1 VSEVAT
7 YALRLGDDALVLSH
21 RLAEWSSSAP
31 ELEEDIALT
40 NLALDLL
47 GQARA
52 LLSVAGQREDAGR
65 DEDDLAYLRSE
76 REFTNVR
83 LVELQNGD
91 FAHTIIRQLL
101 VATYQ
106 LALYA
111 ELTASSDPDLA
122 AIAGK
127 AVKEVAYHRDHALK
141 WTLRLGDGT
150 EESHARSQAALDA
163 LWPYRHELFER
174 DALIEELVDVGVAA
188 DPAVLRAMWEPSVTN
203 VLREAT
209 LSPPDDDLHR
219 PTGGR
224 RGRHGEELGPMLAEM
239 QWLHRS
245 HPGVTW

>member
-1 VSEVAT
+1 MSDVAS
-7 YALRLGDDALVLSH
+7 YSLRLGDDALVLSH
-21 RLAEWSSSAP
+21 RLAQWSSSAP

-40 NLALDLL
+40 NIALDLL

-52 LLSVAGQREDAGR
+52 LLTVAGQRESAGR
-65 DEDDLAYLRSE
+65 DEDDLAYLRDE

-83 LVELQNGD
+83 LVELENGD

-101 VATYQ
+101 VSTYQ
-106 LALYA
+106 LGLYA

-127 AVKEVAYHRDHALK
+127 AVKEVTYHRDHAVK

-150 EESHARSQAALDA
+150 DESHTRAQSALET

-174 DALIEELVDVGVAA
+174 DELTARLVEAAVAA
-188 DPAVLRAMWEPSVTN
+188 DPTILRATWEPSITN
-203 VLREAT
+203 VLHEAT
-209 LSPPDDDLHR
+209 LAPPKKDVHR

-224 RGRHGEELGPMLAEM
+224 RGRHSELLGPMLAEM

-245 HPGVTW
+245 HPGASW